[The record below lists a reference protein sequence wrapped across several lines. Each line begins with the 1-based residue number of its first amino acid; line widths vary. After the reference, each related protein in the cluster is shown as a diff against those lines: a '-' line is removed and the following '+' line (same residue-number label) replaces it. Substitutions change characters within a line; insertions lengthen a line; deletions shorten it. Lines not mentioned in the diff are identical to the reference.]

1 MCGNQRERGEG
12 NVARLNSLFGSHG
25 EYTDTSIYGEYRAV
39 ERLAG
44 GRLSTLYRGEH
55 VQTREVVAVKVLSDY
70 GCQVAN
76 KLTQRLGKPWEGER
90 ASKLQH
96 PNVVRTLAY
105 GKAHDRYYIVME
117 YLPGGNLA
125 GLLQMH
131 SPAVEGR
138 KIETMRQA
146 ARGLEYVHS
155 RGVIHRD
162 ISPRNVM
169 LAADGTAKLIDFGVS
184 ISKADVVL
192 KRGLRTGRPGYMA
205 PELIRDYKYNESTD
219 IYAFGVSL
227 YYVATGQPPR
237 QTSEDPFEALAMV
250 LNTPIP
256 PPRSVR
262 PTISPR
268 LEKIILR
275 AMEPHPFARYPSVTR
290 LLDDLLGV
298 TDADL

>member
-1 MCGNQRERGEG
+1 
-12 NVARLNSLFGSHG
+12 VALLHQLFGSRE
-25 EYTDTSIYGEYRAV
+25 EYADTSIYGSYRAV

-55 VQTREVVAVKVLSDY
+55 VQTRETVAVKVLSDY
-70 GCQVAN
+70 GCRVAD
-76 KLTQRLGKPWEGER
+76 KLTQRLAKPWEGER
-90 ASKLQH
+90 ASKLEH
-96 PNVVRTLAY
+96 PNVVHTLAY
-105 GKAHDRYYIVME
+105 GKARNRYYIVME
-117 YLPGGNLA
+117 FLAGGNLA
-125 GLLQMH
+125 SLLQTH

-138 KIETMRQA
+138 KIEIMRQA

-155 RGVIHRD
+155 RGLIHRD

-169 LAADGTAKLIDFGVS
+169 LTADGAAKLIDFGVS
-184 ISKADVVL
+184 ISKADHVL

-205 PELIRDYKYNESTD
+205 PELIRDYMYDERTD

-227 YYVATGQPPR
+227 YCVATGRPPMR
-237 QTSEDPFEALAMV
+237 TSEDPFEALAIV

-256 PPRSVR
+256 R
-262 PTISPR
+262 PSSLRPSISPR

-275 AMEPHPFARYPSVTR
+275 AMEPNARARYLSVSR
-290 LLDDLLGV
+290 LLDDLAGV